1 MFKGPHSALFLMI
14 LNKDDAL
21 FSIIAIMV
29 SIVFI
34 LTVLGIVVN
43 PKIGY
48 GLSTNISINDT
59 INVDEYVR
67 INVTVNNTG
76 YLLSSTKVTVRFY
89 NITILNDNYPIIEK
103 GNYSEITIIYNLK
116 TGDTKEKQVELAFL
130 PKENAINL
138 VLYVYAAK
146 NYSSDLIQ
154 NYGTSFSVITLT
166 GKNVLLLNK
175 EGDVYKKGGQAEFN
189 ELLQTYP
196 NLLNR

>member
-1 MFKGPHSALFLMI
+1 MI

-67 INVTVNNTG
+67 INVTVNNSG

-89 NITILNDNYPIIEK
+89 NFTILNDNYPVIEK
-103 GNYSEITIIYNLK
+103 GNYSEITIMYNLN
-116 TGDTKEKQVELAFL
+116 TGDKKEKQVELAFL
-130 PKENAINL
+130 PKGNANNL

-189 ELLQTYP
+189 ELLQIYP